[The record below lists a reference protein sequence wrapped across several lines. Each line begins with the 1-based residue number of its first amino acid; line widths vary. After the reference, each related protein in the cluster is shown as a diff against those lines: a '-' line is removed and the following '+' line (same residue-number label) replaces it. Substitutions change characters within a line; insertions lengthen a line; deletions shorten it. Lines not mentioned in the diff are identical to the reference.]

1 MDTQSLKNR
10 RIRFPAILVGLLL
23 IGVMCAITPYNN
35 YFLQNTKIAGN
46 HLPVGSIFGL
56 LILVFL
62 VNVPLRKLMRNGR
75 FTFSALELTV
85 VWMMLIVAV
94 GIPSM
99 GLLQFL
105 LPSLVALQYFATTEN
120 DWSET
125 LHPHV
130 PEWLVITEPHA
141 VTDFYEGIAPGES
154 VPWMLWLKP
163 LLIWGLF
170 VLVFYFTTL
179 CLSTILRKQ
188 WVERERFSFPLIQIP
203 IQLAAE
209 PARGTLL
216 NTFFKS
222 RLLWAGMAL
231 PVVLHLINGLHAHFP
246 NVPEIP
252 LIYNIYTVFTE
263 KPWHTLGWWPALR
276 FVIYFSVIGIASLLT
291 LEVSFSLWFFYLFF
305 KFQYIVMNAMGLSI
319 GPWISCSRQVMGGYL
334 VFVPAVF
341 WMGREHI
348 AAIFRKTF
356 GMQSARTS
364 PMTSEGQLIDDSNEP
379 VSYRVALLGFLL
391 GFVALVVFLVVAGI
405 TTWVAV
411 VTLLSIFIT
420 SVVLSW
426 MVVNGGLLLVQAPF
440 FPSEY
445 IDITLGSNA
454 LGHKSLAILSLQRTF
469 LRDWGEFMMPNFLH
483 SFKAADEVKLVRRRV
498 VPILGIA
505 IVVALLVSV
514 YASLTL
520 IYGKGALFLQSWSF
534 VVAPRNYFQR
544 MSSLIQ
550 FPIETKWDEVYSMIA
565 GAGFT
570 GFMLWMRQNFVWW
583 SLHPIGYLL
592 GATYPPFHLWSS
604 ILIGWFIKYMALKFG
619 GATTYRKI
627 RPVAFGLIFG
637 EYVMV
642 GLWMIVGFF
651 TGIGYFALPS

>member
-1 MDTQSLKNR
+1 MPNR
-10 RIRFPAILVGLLL
+10 PKIRFSAIVVGLLL
-23 IGVMCAITPYNN
+23 VGVMCAITPYNN

-46 HLPVGSIFGL
+46 HMPVGSIFGILL
-56 LILVFL
+56 LIFF
-62 VNVPLRKLMRNGR
+62 VNVPLRKLTGSGR
-75 FTFSALELTV
+75 FAFSALELTV
-85 VWMMLIVAV
+85 IWIMLIVAV

-105 LPSLVALQYFATTEN
+105 LPSLVALRYFATTEN

-125 LHPHV
+125 LHPHI
-130 PEWLVITEPHA
+130 PDWLVVADAQA
-141 VTDFYEGIAPGES
+141 VTDFYEGISPGES
-154 VPWMLWLKP
+154 VPWMLWIEP

-170 VLVFYFTTL
+170 VFVFYLTTL

-203 IQLAAE
+203 LQLAVD
-209 PARGTLL
+209 PAPGALL
-216 NTFFKS
+216 NTFFKN
-222 RLLWAGMAL
+222 RLLWAGMVL

-246 NVPEIP
+246 QVPEIP
-252 LIYNIYTVFTE
+252 LIYNIYRAFTE
-263 KPWHTLGWWPALR
+263 KPWYTLGWWPALR
-276 FVIYFSVIGIASLLT
+276 LVIYFSVIGIATLLT

-305 KFQYIVMNAMGLSI
+305 KLQYIIMNALGLGI

-341 WMGREHI
+341 WIGREHI
-348 AAIFRKTF
+348 ATIFRKTF
-356 GMQSARTS
+356 GIGPQGNR
-364 PMTSEGQLIDDSNEP
+364 QFLDDSDEP
-379 VSYRVALLGFLL
+379 LPYRFALLGFLI
-391 GFVALVVFLVVAGI
+391 GFITLVVFLVLAGI
-405 TTWVAV
+405 TTWVAIL
-411 VTLLSIFIT
+411 TLLSIFIT
-420 SVVLSW
+420 SIVLSW

-445 IDITLGSNA
+445 IDITLGSGA
-454 LGHKSLAILSLQRTF
+454 LGHKSLAILSFQRTF

-483 SFKAADEVKLVRRRV
+483 SFKAADEVQLARRRV
-498 VPILGIA
+498 VPLLGIGIAFA
-505 IVVALLVSV
+505 IVVSV

-520 IYGKGALFLQSWSF
+520 IYAKGALFLQSWSF

-544 MSSLIQ
+544 MNSLIQ

-570 GFMLWMRQNFVWW
+570 GFMLWMRHHFVWW

-604 ILIGWFIKYMALKFG
+604 ILIGWFIKYTALKFG
-619 GATTYRKI
+619 GASTYRRL
-627 RPVAFGLIFG
+627 RPIAFGLIFG